1 MNDVPNT
8 FAVIGARVRNAREQL
23 GIKSLEQFADRI
35 RDEGCERPSIAK
47 LSRIETGVQPV
58 PLDILEPLS
67 ALTKIPARDLR
78 PDLVPV
84 AEKILG
90 AA

>member
-23 GIKSLEQFADRI
+23 GIKSLEKFADRI
-35 RDEGCERPSIAK
+35 GEKGGERPSTAK

-67 ALTKIPARDLR
+67 ELTKIPARDLR
-78 PDLVPV
+78 PDL
-84 AEKILG
+84 AKLLEEKTE